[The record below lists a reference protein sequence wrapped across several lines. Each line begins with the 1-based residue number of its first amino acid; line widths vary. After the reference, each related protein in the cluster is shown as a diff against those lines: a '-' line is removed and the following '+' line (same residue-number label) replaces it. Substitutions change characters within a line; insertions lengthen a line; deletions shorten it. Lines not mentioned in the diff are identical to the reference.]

1 MFFCHF
7 VLQITQNETKPV
19 ISNVHLTKTECTS
32 LATQVGKIAREKGL
46 DVQNFECADCK
57 KALVLNL
64 KLK

>member
-1 MFFCHF
+1 MEIYILF
-7 VLQITQNETKPV
+7 QITQNEIKPV

-46 DVQNFECADCK
+46 DVQNYECADCK
-57 KALVLNL
+57 QTLALTL